1 MTDTEAKV
9 RNVSGQLNGALAGWE
24 GEGGALPS
32 RRASQDSRDAHA
44 FLTEDEEHIL
54 QCLGAAVIVQW
65 NDLPTHIQR
74 PLFDHAA
81 SMGEP
86 RHATQLK
93 EQIARFLHNHKDD
106 SQNSA

>member
-1 MTDTEAKV
+1 MTDKKAEVRKV
-9 RNVSGQLNGALAGWE
+9 SRQGNGTHAGWE
-24 GEGGALPS
+24 GEGALPS
-32 RRASQDSRDAHA
+32 HPEPQV

-65 NDLPTHIQR
+65 NGLPTHIQR
-74 PLFDHAA
+74 HLFDQAA
-81 SMGEP
+81 SMGES

-106 SQNSA
+106 SQNFA

>member
-1 MTDTEAKV
+1 MIDTEAEV
-9 RNVSGQLNGALAGWE
+9 RKVSGQPNAALAGWE

-32 RRASQDSRDAHA
+32 HRAQENRDARE
-44 FLTEDEEHIL
+44 FITEAEEHIL

-74 PLFDHAA
+74 HLFDHAA

-86 RHATQLK
+86 RHAMHLK

-106 SQNSA
+106 SRSST

>member
-1 MTDTEAKV
+1 MSNQV
-9 RNVSGQLNGALAGWE
+9 NALASWE

-32 RRASQDSRDAHA
+32 HPASQT

-65 NDLPTHIQR
+65 NGLPTHIQR
-74 PLFDHAA
+74 HLFDQAA
-81 SMGEP
+81 SMGES

>member
-1 MTDTEAKV
+1 MTDKKAEVGKV
-9 RNVSGQLNGALAGWE
+9 SRQVNGTHAGWE
-24 GEGGALPS
+24 GEGALPS
-32 RRASQDSRDAHA
+32 HPASQDSRDVRA

-65 NDLPTHIQR
+65 NGLPTHIQR
-74 PLFDHAA
+74 HLFDQAA
-81 SMGEP
+81 SMGEL

>member
-1 MTDTEAKV
+1 MIEKKAEVGKV
-9 RNVSGQLNGALAGWE
+9 SRQVNGTHAG
-24 GEGGALPS
+24 GEGDGALPS
-32 RRASQDSRDAHA
+32 HPASQAL
-44 FLTEDEEHIL
+44 LTEDEEHIL

-65 NDLPTHIQR
+65 NGLPTHIQR
-74 PLFDHAA
+74 HLFDQAA
-81 SMGEP
+81 SMGES

>member
-1 MTDTEAKV
+1 
-9 RNVSGQLNGALAGWE
+9 VSRQVNGTHAGWE
-24 GEGGALPS
+24 GDGALPS
-32 RRASQDSRDAHA
+32 HPASQAL
-44 FLTEDEEHIL
+44 LTEDEEHIL

-65 NDLPTHIQR
+65 NGLPTHIQR
-74 PLFDHAA
+74 HLFDQAA
-81 SMGEP
+81 SMGES